1 MRSGDYAWL
10 AMAAAILAYELGAPR
25 GELLTQAADRYRAR
39 RPLLTYAVI
48 TYIAAHLA
56 RIWPQRLD
64 PLTRAAA
71 WAGRE

>member
-10 AMAAAILAYELGAPR
+10 AMAAAILVYEIAAPR

-39 RPLLTYAVI
+39 RPIATHLVIAYLAGHLTR
-48 TYIAAHLA
+48 T
-56 RIWPQRLD
+56 WPRRLD
-64 PLTRAAA
+64 PLTRLSA

>member
-10 AMAAAILAYELGAPR
+10 AMAAAILVYEVAAPR

-39 RPLLTYAVI
+39 RPVATYLVI
-48 TYIAAHLA
+48 AYIAGHLT

-64 PLTRAAA
+64 PLTRLSS